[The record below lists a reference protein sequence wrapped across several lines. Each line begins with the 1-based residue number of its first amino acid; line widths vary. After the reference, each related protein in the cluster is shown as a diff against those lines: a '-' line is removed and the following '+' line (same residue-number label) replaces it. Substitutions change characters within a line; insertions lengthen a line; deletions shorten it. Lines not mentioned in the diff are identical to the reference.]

1 MKNSKAPSVNLS
13 MFSNSGELK
22 ARVLFVIICLVVFR
36 IGSYIPLPGVDSK
49 VMADLA
55 TRNSSGVLGMFNM
68 LSGGSLGR
76 MTIFALSIVP
86 YITSSIVIQ
95 LLSFVSKT
103 FEEMKKEGE
112 EGRKKINQY
121 TKYLTLLLCI
131 FQAYGVAISLEA
143 MATGSGN
150 AVVEPGLFFRVTT
163 VSTLVGGTLFLMWL
177 GEQISYRGIGN
188 GTSLIIFSGIV
199 AGFPSAL
206 ISTFELGRTGALSP
220 ITIIA
225 VMAMAVL
232 MVGLIVFMERSVRKV
247 IVQYP
252 KRQVGN
258 KIYGGESSHI
268 PLKIN
273 TAGVIPPIFAGS
285 LLLFPTT
292 IASFSK
298 STESAILSF
307 LASHFNHGKPLYIAF
322 YIAFIILFSFMY
334 TAIIFNPDETAE
346 NLRKYGGIIPG
357 RRPGKSTA
365 EFLDN
370 ILTRITVV
378 GSLYLALICAVPEI
392 LITSYAIPFYLG
404 GTSLLIVVNVVLDF
418 MNQVQTHLYSHQ
430 YEDLL
435 KKVKMRGKR

>member
-1 MKNSKAPSVNLS
+1 MNRAKAPSVNLS

-22 ARVLFVIICLVVFR
+22 SRILFVIICLIIFR
-36 IGSYIPLPGVDSK
+36 IGSYIPLPGIDSK
-49 VMADLA
+49 VMAELA
-55 TRNSSGVLGMFNM
+55 TQNSSGVLGMFNM

-121 TKYLTLLLCI
+121 TKYLTLVLCI
-131 FQAYGVAISLEA
+131 FQAYGVAVGLESMSA
-143 MATGSGN
+143 QAGN
-150 AVVEPGLFFRVTT
+150 AVVDPGVFFRLTT
-163 VSTLVGGTLFLMWL
+163 IATLVGGTLFLMWL
-177 GEQISYRGIGN
+177 GEQISHRGIGN

-199 AGFPSAL
+199 DGFPSAL
-206 ISTFELGRTGALSP
+206 ISTFELGRTGAISP
-220 ITIIA
+220 LLIVS
-225 VMAMAVL
+225 VMFMAVF
-232 MVGLIVFMERSVRKV
+232 MVALIVFMERSVRKV
-247 IVQYP
+247 VVQYP

-258 KIYGGESSHI
+258 KMYGGDSSHI
-268 PLKIN
+268 PLKLN

-292 IASFSK
+292 IASFSRN
-298 STESAILSF
+298 TESEILSF
-307 LASHFNHGKPLYIAF
+307 LATYFNHGKPLYIVF
-322 YIAFIILFSFMY
+322 YIALIIMFSFMY

-357 RRPGKSTA
+357 RRPGKNTA
-365 EFLDN
+365 EYLDH

-378 GSLYLALICAVPEI
+378 GACYLALICAVPEV
-392 LITSYAIPFYLG
+392 LISSYSIPFYLG

-418 MNQVQTHLYSHQ
+418 MTQIQTYLYSHQ

-435 KKVKMRGKR
+435 KKVKMRGRK

>member
-1 MKNSKAPSVNLS
+1 MIRNTAQSSHFS
-13 MFSNSGELK
+13 MFSNSGDLA
-22 ARVLFVIICLVVFR
+22 ARVVFVIVCLVVFR

-49 VMADLA
+49 VMSDLA
-55 TRNSSGVLGMFNM
+55 TQNSSGVLGMFNM

-103 FEEMKKEGE
+103 IEEMKKDGE

-121 TKYLTLLLCI
+121 TKYLTLILCI
-131 FQAYGVAISLEA
+131 FQAYGVAISLES
-143 MATGSGN
+143 MSTQSGG
-150 AVVEPGLFFRVTT
+150 AVIDPGLFFRLTT
-163 VSTLVGGTLFLMWL
+163 VSSLVGGTLFLMWL

-206 ISTFELGRTGALSP
+206 ISIFELGRTGALAP
-220 ITIIA
+220 IAIIS
-225 VMAMAVL
+225 VILMAGF
-232 MVGLIVFMERSVRKV
+232 MVALIVFMERSVRKV

-292 IASFSK
+292 IANFSA
-298 STESAILSF
+298 SSDSAVIGF
-307 LASHFNHGKPLYIAF
+307 LASYFNHGKPLYIIF
-322 YIAFIILFSFMY
+322 YVAFIVLFSFMY

-357 RRPGKSTA
+357 RRPGKNTA
-365 EFLDN
+365 EFLDY
-370 ILTRITVV
+370 ILTRITLV
-378 GSLYLALICAVPEI
+378 GSVYLALICAVPEV
-392 LITSYAIPFYLG
+392 LISSYSIPFYLG

-418 MNQVQTHLYSHQ
+418 MTQIQTHLYSHQ
-430 YEDLL
+430 YESLL
-435 KKVKMRGKR
+435 KKVQMRGKK

>member
-1 MKNSKAPSVNLS
+1 MNRSKAPSVNLS

-22 ARVLFVIICLVVFR
+22 SRIFFAIICLIVFR
-36 IGSYIPLPGVDSK
+36 FGSYIPLPGIDSK

-55 TRNSSGVLGMFNM
+55 SQNSSGVLGMFNM

-103 FEEMKKEGE
+103 FEDLKKEGE

-131 FQAYGVAISLEA
+131 FQAYGVAVGLEA
-143 MATGSGN
+143 MSSQSGN
-150 AVVEPGLFFRVTT
+150 AVVDPGVFFRFTT
-163 VSTLVGGTLFLMWL
+163 ITTLVGGTLFLMWL

-206 ISTFELGRTGALSP
+206 ISTFELGRTGAISP
-220 ITIIA
+220 FLIVAIIF
-225 VMAMAVL
+225 MAVF
-232 MVGLIVFMERSVRKV
+232 MVALIVFMERSVRKV
-247 IVQYP
+247 VVQYP

-258 KIYGGESSHI
+258 KIYGGDSSHI
-268 PLKIN
+268 PLKLN

-298 STESAILSF
+298 STESEILAF
-307 LASHFNHGKPLYIAF
+307 LATYFNHGKPLYIAF
-322 YIAFIILFSFMY
+322 YVALIILFSFMY
-334 TAIIFNPDETAE
+334 TAIIFNPDDTAE
-346 NLRKYGGIIPG
+346 NLRKYGGIVPG
-357 RRPGKSTA
+357 RRPGKNTS
-365 EFLDN
+365 EFLDYV
-370 ILTRITVV
+370 LTRITVV
-378 GSLYLALICAVPEI
+378 GACYLSLICAVPEI
-392 LITSYAIPFYLG
+392 LISSYSIPFYLG

-418 MNQVQTHLYSHQ
+418 MTQIQTYLYSHQ

-435 KKVKMRGKR
+435 KKVKMRGRK

>member
-1 MKNSKAPSVNLS
+1 
-13 MFSNSGELK
+13 
-22 ARVLFVIICLVVFR
+22 
-36 IGSYIPLPGVDSK
+36 
-49 VMADLA
+49 
-55 TRNSSGVLGMFNM
+55 
-68 LSGGSLGR
+68 

-103 FEEMKKEGE
+103 IEEMKKDGE

-121 TKYLTLLLCI
+121 TKYLTLILCI
-131 FQAYGVAISLEA
+131 FQAYGVAISLES
-143 MATGSGN
+143 MSTQSGG
-150 AVVEPGLFFRVTT
+150 AVIDPGLFFRLTT
-163 VSTLVGGTLFLMWL
+163 VSSLVGGTLFLMWL

-206 ISTFELGRTGALSP
+206 ISIFELGRTGALAP
-220 ITIIA
+220 IAIIS
-225 VMAMAVL
+225 VILMAGF
-232 MVGLIVFMERSVRKV
+232 MVALIVFMERSVRKV

-292 IASFSK
+292 IANFSA
-298 STESAILSF
+298 SSDSAVIGF
-307 LASHFNHGKPLYIAF
+307 LASYFNHGKPLYIIF
-322 YIAFIILFSFMY
+322 YVAFIVLFSFMY

-357 RRPGKSTA
+357 RRPGKNTA
-365 EFLDN
+365 EFLDY
-370 ILTRITVV
+370 ILTRITLV
-378 GSLYLALICAVPEI
+378 GSVYLALICAIPEV
-392 LITSYAIPFYLG
+392 LISSYSIPFYLG

-418 MNQVQTHLYSHQ
+418 MTQIQTHLYSHQ
-430 YEDLL
+430 YESLL
-435 KKVKMRGKR
+435 KKVQMRGKK

>member
-1 MKNSKAPSVNLS
+1 MNRAKAPSVNLS

-22 ARVLFVIICLVVFR
+22 SRILFVIICLIIFR
-36 IGSYIPLPGVDSK
+36 IGSYIPLPGIDSK
-49 VMADLA
+49 VMAELA
-55 TRNSSGVLGMFNM
+55 TQNSSGVLGMFNM

-121 TKYLTLLLCI
+121 TKYLTLVLCI
-131 FQAYGVAISLEA
+131 FQAYGVAVGLESMSA
-143 MATGSGN
+143 QAGN
-150 AVVEPGLFFRVTT
+150 AVVDPGVFFRLTT
-163 VSTLVGGTLFLMWL
+163 IATLVGGTLFLMWL
-177 GEQISYRGIGN
+177 GEQISHRGIGN

-206 ISTFELGRTGALSP
+206 ISTFELGRTGAISP
-220 ITIIA
+220 LLIVS
-225 VMAMAVL
+225 VMFMAVF
-232 MVGLIVFMERSVRKV
+232 MVALIVFMERSVRKV
-247 IVQYP
+247 VVQYP

-258 KIYGGESSHI
+258 KMYGGDSSHI
-268 PLKIN
+268 PLKLN

-292 IASFSK
+292 IASFSRN
-298 STESAILSF
+298 TESEILSF
-307 LASHFNHGKPLYIAF
+307 LATYFNHGKPLYIVF
-322 YIAFIILFSFMY
+322 YIALIIMFSFMY

-357 RRPGKSTA
+357 RRPGKNTA
-365 EFLDN
+365 EYLDH
-370 ILTRITVV
+370 ILTRITLV
-378 GSLYLALICAVPEI
+378 I
-392 LITSYAIPFYLG
+392 LP
-404 GTSLLIVVNVVLDF
+404 
-418 MNQVQTHLYSHQ
+418 
-430 YEDLL
+430 
-435 KKVKMRGKR
+435 